1 MEKEDIFYTLTE
13 ESNRAIKNEN
23 IEYGFFFYL
32 GIDFFYIEEVS
43 QPRPPHPLDPQERI
57 CRDLFI

>member
-32 GIDFFYIEEVS
+32 GIDFFTLRRYHNLVRLI
-43 QPRPPHPLDPQERI
+43 P
-57 CRDLFI
+57 